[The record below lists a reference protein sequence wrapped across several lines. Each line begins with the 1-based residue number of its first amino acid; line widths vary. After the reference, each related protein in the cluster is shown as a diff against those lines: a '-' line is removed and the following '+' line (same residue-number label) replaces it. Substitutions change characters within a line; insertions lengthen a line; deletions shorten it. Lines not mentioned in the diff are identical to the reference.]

1 MTIQGAVQLTA
12 PAPSY
17 STEFVELDPE
27 DSQFA
32 ADLDNPQVQGN
43 ELEVDPDAETE
54 VRAVLDQITDDG
66 DTALQV
72 ARKVQAYLRGPTF
85 TYSPELAAQ
94 AADGN
99 LSDEPLARFLRDQA
113 RLLRAVRLGH
123 GHALA
128 GRRHPGPDGGRV
140 PARSHRRRRPR
151 RARLR
156 QPRLARAVLPAAGL
170 GALRAHPRQ
179 PAAAS
184 RRSTAIVPLGG
195 GSSSSASPTTSL
207 STSSAT
213 PSTGPSRDVTDDLTG
228 TTTGTTGTGALSF
241 VTRHA
246 TTILVVLL
254 ALLIAAIVPF
264 GAWLSRRRARAA
276 ALDDADRVEAEWQS
290 LLLRL
295 QDIGFVP
302 PDGATPRQA
311 SRTIGHDA
319 YLTPDENDALGRV
332 VTTLERARYARPGA
346 DLVDVT
352 DDARTV
358 WRGALSRR
366 RRTDRARALLLPEE
380 GKQMWRGL
388 GRSLLFLAAT
398 RLGLPSED

>member
-1 MTIQGAVQLTA
+1 M
-12 PAPSY
+12 
-17 STEFVELDPE
+17 
-27 DSQFA
+27 
-32 ADLDNPQVQGN
+32 
-43 ELEVDPDAETE
+43 
-54 VRAVLDQITDDG
+54 R
-66 DTALQV
+66 
-72 ARKVQAYLRGPTF
+72 
-85 TYSPELAAQ
+85 
-94 AADGN
+94 
-99 LSDEPLARFLRDQA
+99 
-113 RLLRAVRLGH
+113 
-123 GHALA
+123 
-128 GRRHPGPDGGRV
+128 
-140 PARSHRRRRPR
+140 
-151 RARLR
+151 
-156 QPRLARAVLPAAGL
+156 
-170 GALRAHPRQ
+170 
-179 PAAAS
+179 
-184 RRSTAIVPLGG
+184 
-195 GSSSSASPTTSL
+195 
-207 STSSAT
+207 
-213 PSTGPSRDVTDDLTG
+213 
-228 TTTGTTGTGALSF
+228 F
-241 VTRHA
+241 VTQHV

-380 GKQMWRGL
+380 GKQMWRSL
-388 GRSLLFLAAT
+388 GRSLLFWRDRDPDVPPATDTGALSALGAEVAAPAT
-398 RLGLPSED
+398 TSALTTAVPSVEGVGRSERLGHLHAGRGVAERLVQPAG